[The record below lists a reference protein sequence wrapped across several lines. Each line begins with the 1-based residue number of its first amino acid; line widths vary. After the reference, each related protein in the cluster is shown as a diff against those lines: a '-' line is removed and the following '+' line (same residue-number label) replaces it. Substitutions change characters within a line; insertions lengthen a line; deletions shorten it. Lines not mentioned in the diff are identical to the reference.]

1 MWLDAKGRYVSADP
15 GFGAEG
21 KVERRLVAAAQVA
34 VNHNIR
40 SGDR

>member
-1 MWLDAKGRYVSADP
+1 MWFDTKSRYVSADLA
-15 GFGAEG
+15 FGAEG

-40 SGDR
+40 SGGR